1 MPSKNFKLRCFLII
15 FLLFLLIFLFLKKDF
30 LPETAFFGKI
40 LKFNLFLAKSI
51 FSLKSEAGSF
61 QENAR
66 VYFKS
71 KKKLISENENLKEE
85 NLRLSLKGFKAD
97 ILEKENER
105 LLEIVGRKP
114 ENNFSIASVLFR
126 PPMTDFDTLIA
137 DAGLN
142 QRIQKGMMVTA
153 YNDIILG
160 EVEEVFESSS
170 KVKLFSYYGTKTNIF
185 FEKAGIAAVAFGRG
199 GENFEVILAKSA
211 EIEIGDKILTAD
223 LRPFILGEVQ
233 KIIKNE
239 SEPFQKIYFRYPFNL
254 NELKYVYILK

>member
-1 MPSKNFKLRCFLII
+1 M
-15 FLLFLLIFLFLKKDF
+15 LIFLFLKKDF

-114 ENNFSIASVLFR
+114 ENNFQQSF
-126 PPMTDFDTLIA
+126 
-137 DAGLN
+137 
-142 QRIQKGMMVTA
+142 
-153 YNDIILG
+153 
-160 EVEEVFESSS
+160 
-170 KVKLFSYYGTKTNIF
+170 IF
-185 FEKAGIAAVAFGRG
+185 FF
-199 GENFEVILAKSA
+199 
-211 EIEIGDKILTAD
+211 
-223 LRPFILGEVQ
+223 
-233 KIIKNE
+233 
-239 SEPFQKIYFRYPFNL
+239 
-254 NELKYVYILK
+254 